1 MENLHLNLDD
11 ATENNISINDSN
23 NGFTRVNISK
33 DNNHSDMNRINNID
47 IRRPN
52 LGVSSKMDSN
62 IGLDLLMNNNKKKK
76 DTHNNSSYRKNN
88 DNLSNYSESESESNS
103 MSFEGNK
110 SQNRSN
116 SPGQDESFDEDDD
129 ISGEEDEDDETES
142 NTSNDNRNYKQDY
155 ERMMEEKK
163 ELLFQFEKLEK
174 KGIRLNKKFTI
185 SSNIEEMRAEY
196 DNLKRQREM
205 ENSVKFQKKM
215 LMAFVTATEFLNSRF
230 DPFDVKLE
238 GWSEN
243 MHESINDYDEVM
255 EELHEKYKGK
265 SKMAPELKLLMM
277 VGGSAFMFH
286 LTNTMF
292 KTTLP
297 GMDSILKQN
306 PELARQFAQ
315 AAANTMNK
323 GDDTGFG
330 NMMNDMF
337 SGGGGAQKSK
347 MPPAPPGFGGG
358 GGGNPLSNMMGNLF
372 GGNKQSA
379 PPPPSQQQQPS
390 RRNMNGPS
398 NMDDI
403 LSSLSADK
411 NDDRFDTL
419 SSASESDLSELRS
432 ADGINIVRKKNKKKT
447 LVL

>member
-1 MENLHLNLDD
+1 MSNMNFNLDN
-11 ATENNISINDSN
+11 ATENTISINDSN
-23 NGFTRVNISK
+23 NGFTKVNISK
-33 DNNHSDMNRINNID
+33 DNSNYNDINRLNNIEL
-47 IRRPN
+47 RKPN
-52 LGVSSKMDSN
+52 LGVSNKMDSN

-76 DTHNNSSYRKNN
+76 DNFNSGRPYRQN
-88 DNLSNYSESESESNS
+88 DNLSNYSDSESNS
-103 MSFEGNK
+103 MSFEGEGSGGGSGLNF
-110 SQNRSN
+110 RN
-116 SPGQDESFDEDDD
+116 SGDMNNEEGFDEDDD
-129 ISGEEDEDDETES
+129 ISGEDEDDETLS
-142 NTSNDNRNYKQDY
+142 NNSDDNKNYKQDY

-185 SSNIEEMRAEY
+185 SSNIDEMRAEY
-196 DNLKRQREM
+196 ETLKRQREM

-230 DPFDVKLE
+230 DPFDVKLD

-337 SGGGGAQKSK
+337 SGQKSK

-358 GGGNPLSNMMGNLF
+358 GGGNPLGSMMGNLF
-372 GGNKQSA
+372 GGLNKQQR
-379 PPPPSQQQQPS
+379 PPSPQQPS

-411 NDDRFDTL
+411 EDRFDTL

>member
-1 MENLHLNLDD
+1 MNFNLDN
-11 ATENNISINDSN
+11 ATENTISINDSN
-23 NGFTRVNISK
+23 NGFTKVNISK
-33 DNNHSDMNRINNID
+33 DNSNYNDINRLNNIEL
-47 IRRPN
+47 RKPN
-52 LGVSSKMDSN
+52 LGVSNKMDSN

-76 DTHNNSSYRKNN
+76 DNFNSGRPYRQN
-88 DNLSNYSESESESNS
+88 DNLSNYSDSESNS
-103 MSFEGNK
+103 MSFEGEGSGGGSGLNF
-110 SQNRSN
+110 RN
-116 SPGQDESFDEDDD
+116 SGDMNNEEGFDEDDD
-129 ISGEEDEDDETES
+129 ISGEDEDDETLS
-142 NTSNDNRNYKQDY
+142 NNSDDNKNYKQDY

-185 SSNIEEMRAEY
+185 SSNIDEMRAEY
-196 DNLKRQREM
+196 ETLKRQREM

-230 DPFDVKLE
+230 DPFDVKLD

-337 SGGGGAQKSK
+337 SGQKSK

-358 GGGNPLSNMMGNLF
+358 GGGNPLGSMMGNLF
-372 GGNKQSA
+372 GGLNKQQR
-379 PPPPSQQQQPS
+379 PPSPQQPS

-411 NDDRFDTL
+411 EDRFDTL